1 MIDDWNVVITLHEG
15 RFREARQFLQRFGEV
30 SRTDYFNVLAMKAE
44 DPFHLLEQLQER
56 LSDAPDAFAFLAR
69 VVPIRHAFTFRSA
82 LEFEDRARELAA
94 TMIPRLAGRTFF
106 VRMHRRGFKGRLSS
120 MDEERFLDDH
130 ILHLLEEAGSPGRVG
145 FTDPDAVM
153 VIETIGQRAGS
164 SLFTR
169 EELQKFSLLKLK

>member
-1 MIDDWNVVITLHEG
+1 MIGDWNVVITLHEG
-15 RFREARQFLQRFGEV
+15 RFRKARQFLQRFGEV
-30 SRTDYFNVLAMKAE
+30 SRTDYFNVLAMKTE

-56 LSDAPDAFAFLAR
+56 FYLAPDTVDFLAR
-69 VVPIRHAFTFRSA
+69 AVPIRHAFIFRSVS
-82 LEFEDRARELAA
+82 EFEDKARELAA
-94 TMIPRLAGRTFF
+94 TMIPRLAGRFFF

-120 MDEERFLDDH
+120 MDEERFLDDY

-145 FTDPDAVM
+145 FTDPDAVI

-164 SLFTR
+164 TLFTK